1 MCKIQL
7 KDDRC
12 HLFITQNLPNQFPS
26 FDCSSHHQERHL
38 CHHHF
43 FHCCVLFCMFDTVD
57 VWDNSSCHMYLDQK
71 IEGTTFIPGYN
82 YIRIYMNVHVQSEI
96 SSQKMET
103 KYNQTE
109 ECRKDRTHSQQTYHT
124 SNFFHLS
131 LNYPQDQF

>member
-1 MCKIQL
+1 MCKIQSQRRSL
-7 KDDRC
+7 N
-12 HLFITQNLPNQFPS
+12 LFITQNLPNQFPS

-82 YIRIYMNVHVQSEI
+82 YIRIHECTCM
-96 SSQKMET
+96 
-103 KYNQTE
+103 YNQKFHRKKWKQNTIKQKNAEKTE
-109 ECRKDRTHSQQTYHT
+109 HIHSKRTTLPTFST
-124 SNFFHLS
+124 FH
-131 LNYPQDQF
+131 